1 MLSNPR
7 ARRINQLNLSLLT
20 LFLTFLPYGKFN
32 LKRER
37 KSPFPHCL
45 NTYFSNFFLQKALN
59 GFFARAWWK
68 QWLLTSLL
76 LHPSFPSLHHSWL
89 ISLSKWFLTPSFSF
103 QPFRPWPGL
112 LVGATH
118 CDRWNESPEKSHLLI
133 NPWGIQPVKKNIF
146 PPSFWGTDRWKKK
159 KKSAVIWRPFGG
171 FPSSTVN
178 QCCSFCSSGELG

>member
-37 KSPFPHCL
+37 KKSL
-45 NTYFSNFFLQKALN
+45 STLSQYIFSNFFLQKALN
-59 GFFARAWWK
+59 GFFARPWWK

-112 LVGATH
+112 VVGATH

-133 NPWGIQPVKKNIF
+133 NPWGIQPVKKKYF
-146 PPSFWGTDRWKKK
+146 FTFFLRHRQMEEE

-178 QCCSFCSSGELG
+178 QRCSFCSSGELG

>member
-7 ARRINQLNLSLLT
+7 ARRINQRNLSFLT

-59 GFFARAWWK
+59 GFFARPWWK

-112 LVGATH
+112 VVGAMH

-133 NPWGIQPVKKNIF
+133 NPWGIQPVKKKYF
-146 PPSFWGTDRWKKK
+146 STFFLRHWQMEEEK
-159 KKSAVIWRPFGG
+159 KKSRYMKTIWG
-171 FPSSTVN
+171 F
-178 QCCSFCSSGELG
+178 SFIDS